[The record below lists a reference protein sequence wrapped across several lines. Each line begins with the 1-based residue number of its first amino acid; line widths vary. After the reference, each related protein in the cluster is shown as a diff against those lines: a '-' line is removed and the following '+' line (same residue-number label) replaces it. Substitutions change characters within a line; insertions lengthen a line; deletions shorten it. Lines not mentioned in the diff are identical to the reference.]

1 MQVEVPMARRQPEEV
16 VNVLINRKTHARLR
30 ILQTMLGART
40 LSDALE
46 KALDIV
52 YGVNLQAFVSAT
64 RETT

>member
-1 MQVEVPMARRQPEEV
+1 MARRQPEEV

-52 YGVNLQAFVSAT
+52 YGVNLQAFVAAT
-64 RETT
+64 QSS

>member
-1 MQVEVPMARRQPEEV
+1 MEVPMARRQPEEV

-52 YGVNLQAFVSAT
+52 YSVNLQAVVSAT

>member
-1 MQVEVPMARRQPEEV
+1 MARRQPEEV

-52 YGVNLQAFVSAT
+52 YSVNLQAFVSAT
-64 RETT
+64 RETA

>member
-1 MQVEVPMARRQPEEV
+1 MARRQPEEV

>member
-1 MQVEVPMARRQPEEV
+1 MARRQPEEV

-52 YGVNLQAFVSAT
+52 YSVNLQAVVSAT